1 MLLYGKNVSRA
12 AWSALLATQ
21 GHKAL
26 GCSQLNLRDGPD
38 FAEDTYSCRETPE
51 RRREAAAL
59 HQHAEFRRR
68 TARESC
74 ARARM
79 SCAMTSAPPEIL
91 KFERRRRVEE
101 GVCVLAADVLSS
113 GQ

>member
-21 GHKAL
+21 GRKAL
-26 GCSQLNLRDGPD
+26 GRSQLNLRVGPD
-38 FAEDTYSCRETPE
+38 FSEDAYSLPE
-51 RRREAAAL
+51 HAREAAAL

-68 TARESC
+68 AAPENC

-79 SCAMTSAPPEIL
+79 SCAMTSATPEIL

-101 GVCVLAADVLSS
+101 GGCVLAADVLSS